1 MSARPLLL
9 TLFLAGMPLPAT
21 AEPMTEYRLR
31 ELRAGT
37 VVHEFIQQ
45 EEAGGAVR
53 AMFMFH
59 ERPAAIWEVLRAFE
73 RTFEFVPG
81 MRLSEEIERSE
92 TRARV
97 RQSVKQ
103 HWLLPR
109 LDYVAEF
116 QYTPFTTIE
125 YEQVEGDLRLLE
137 GRWQFDWRP
146 EEQIT
151 LVTHEM
157 RVRAKFPVP
166 RWLLRRSLAR
176 DVTDLLHCLRA
187 KAGGSGSTEQERYDL
202 GYCPDL

>member
-1 MSARPLLL
+1 MRVLIACITALGIVGCTPTSAVV
-9 TLFLAGMPLPAT
+9 AGAGT
-21 AEPMTEYRLR
+21 ALWVGTEYVYD
-31 ELRAGT
+31 T
-37 VVHEFIQQ
+37 
-45 EEAGGAVR
+45 
-53 AMFMFH
+53 
-59 ERPAAIWEVLRAFE
+59 P
-73 RTFEFVPG
+73 P
-81 MRLSEEIERSE
+81 
-92 TRARV
+92 
-97 RQSVKQ
+97 
-103 HWLLPR
+103 

>member
-1 MSARPLLL
+1 
-9 TLFLAGMPLPAT
+9 
-21 AEPMTEYRLR
+21 
-31 ELRAGT
+31 
-37 VVHEFIQQ
+37 
-45 EEAGGAVR
+45 
-53 AMFMFH
+53 
-59 ERPAAIWEVLRAFE
+59 
-73 RTFEFVPG
+73 
-81 MRLSEEIERSE
+81 
-92 TRARV
+92 
-97 RQSVKQ
+97 
-103 HWLLPR
+103 
-109 LDYVAEF
+109 
-116 QYTPFTTIE
+116 
-125 YEQVEGDLRLLE
+125 LLE